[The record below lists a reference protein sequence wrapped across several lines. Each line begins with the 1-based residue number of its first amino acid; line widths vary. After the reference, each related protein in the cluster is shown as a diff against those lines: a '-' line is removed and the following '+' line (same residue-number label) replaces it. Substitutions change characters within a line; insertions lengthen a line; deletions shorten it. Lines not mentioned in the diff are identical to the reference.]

1 MERSHPIHQVSS
13 ISIPFTIKKSTI
25 VTIIRAWCLLEVFY
39 SIKNK
44 VPFQVYLTQEQQ
56 RKLFYENVKIV
67 SRISTHQSTCWV
79 LNDQLRIHS
88 IIENSVGFEAV
99 DSKVRE
105 AIARALQVADSPP
118 SQIQSRSQGTD
129 ERLALTAEDKEFIFI
144 LNWFQER
151 GLIAADKEAKNVDAI
166 TVHFK

>member
-1 MERSHPIHQVSS
+1 
-13 ISIPFTIKKSTI
+13 
-25 VTIIRAWCLLEVFY
+25 VFY
-39 SIKNK
+39 NTKNG
-44 VPFQVYLTQEQQ
+44 VPFEVYLTGEQQ
-56 RKLFYENVKIV
+56 KQFHDFANTNLTEAMLIF
-67 SRISTHQSTCWV
+67 SRISTRQSTCWV

-105 AIARALQVADSPP
+105 AIARALQKVADSH
-118 SQIQSRSQGTD
+118 SQGAD
-129 ERLALTAEDKEFIFI
+129 ERLALTAEDKEFV

>member
-1 MERSHPIHQVSS
+1 MLI
-13 ISIPFTIKKSTI
+13 F
-25 VTIIRAWCLLEVFY
+25 
-39 SIKNK
+39 
-44 VPFQVYLTQEQQ
+44 
-56 RKLFYENVKIV
+56 
-67 SRISTHQSTCWV
+67 SRISTRQSTCWV

-105 AIARALQVADSPP
+105 AIARALQKVADSH
-118 SQIQSRSQGTD
+118 SQGAD
-129 ERLALTAEDKEFIFI
+129 ERLALTAEDKEFV